1 MTGQQIMDHMSQLI
15 RVGFVTARQPEKHR
29 VQVELRD
36 TVTSRLTTKWL
47 PVLCPRASG
56 DLHYDLP
63 DIGDQVLCLFLPYG
77 LEQGF
82 VVGAMYG
89 RQTPPVSDPE
99 KFHRR
104 FKDGATIEYDR
115 ANHALSA
122 TIPGTA
128 TIKCAGP
135 MTLEAPTVYVRGTL
149 VNTAKD
155 GSPGKAVFS
164 GGMEVLDGGISVPDS
179 DVKAGNVSLVS
190 HTTTGVQ
197 PGDGI
202 SDIPV
207 GGVPGGV
214 AATVIAG
221 MAGGSG
227 GSGSGGAGSAGG
239 GSSNAARHVASLRT
253 AVDAGGSDTEKLL
266 LCLPDIAAAMAEEQ
280 SNANDRQGWLYLHD
294 MFEQWL
300 GGPGNEDALNN
311 PRVFWVDMD
320 WALSYIRAHRAFSEL
335 CVKSYLFSPNARL
348 QLVRILQRDG
358 KLLPEGRVDFDY
370 TDRDWT
376 HWQADY
382 FQQTTVEGMDALSA
396 DGLMAAMG
404 NFQLRALAKGY
415 TEAHAGG
422 HLIVIKGVSIIVWD
436 SFNFAGDADLGFWKC
451 TPAQFSDSRFDGAVE
466 LHNKDFQEFRSNYGR
481 GNDFLVLS
489 QPEPVDPPMVF
500 SYETDL

>member
-1 MTGQQIMDHMSQLI
+1 MTEQQIMDHMSQLI

-82 VVGAMYG
+82 VIGAMYG

-128 TIKCAGP
+128 TIKCTSP

-164 GGMEVLDGGISVPDS
+164 GGMEVLDGGVSVPDA

-207 GGVPGGV
+207 GGVAGGV
-214 AATVIAG
+214 AAAVMAG
-221 MAGGSG
+221 MAGGSD
-227 GSGSGGAGSAGG
+227 GS

-266 LCLPDIAAAMAEEQ
+266 LCLPDIAAAEAERQ
-280 SNANDRQGWLYLHD
+280 NNANDRQGWLYLHD
-294 MFEQWL
+294 MFEQWF

-320 WALSYIRAHRAFSEL
+320 WVLSYERAATAHKEICSS
-335 CVKSYLFSPNARL
+335 SYLFSPKAQQ
-348 QLVRILQRDG
+348 QLAIILQRDG
-358 KLLPEGRVDFDY
+358 KLLPDARAEFDY
-370 TDRDWT
+370 TAEEWT
-376 HWQADY
+376 HWQAGY
-382 FQQTTVEGMDALSA
+382 FQRIPVERQNVPPV

-404 NFQLRALAKGY
+404 EFSFRALAKGY
-415 TEAHAGG
+415 TEPTATG
-422 HLIVIKGVSIIVWD
+422 HKITVQKVSIIVWD
-436 SFNFAGDADLGFWKC
+436 TFNFENQQGKDDPLGLWNCSPPKFGFG
-451 TPAQFSDSRFDGAVE
+451 TALFNSDF
-466 LHNKDFQEFRSNYGR
+466 LEFREKHGR
-481 GNDFLVLS
+481 GNDFLVIS
-489 QPEPVDPPMVF
+489 TPKPIDHETDF
-500 SYETDL
+500 SYETNL